1 MLTINTYDHEYLLH
15 KMSMALPLIKKT
27 KNITLNDL
35 CHTFTQWCPDFK
47 Y

>member
-27 KNITLNDL
+27 TNKQTPLPPRKNKQAN
-35 CHTFTQWCPDFK
+35 K
-47 Y
+47 NVV